1 MASLLKNSIDRLYPS
16 IDVLIRLIHEN
27 EVTDTINPL

>member
-16 IDVLIRLIHEN
+16 TDVRIRLIHEN
-27 EVTDTINPL
+27 EMTDTIDPL

>member
-1 MASLLKNSIDRLYPS
+1 MLKNSIEHIYRR

-27 EVTDTINPL
+27 EVTDTIDPL